1 MMHRTAVA
9 LAALLFA
16 CTLSAASRDQSDQAL
31 ADETLAQRD
40 ARLVDVEIAALAPQ
54 QPGSIDLYV
63 VGFAGDGSEDVFRN
77 EVEYLDTL
85 MAQRFHAT
93 DRVVTL
99 INHVDSF
106 RKQRPLAT
114 LTNLARALAGVG
126 KTMDRDE
133 DVLLLFLTSH
143 GTHDHRLYLELAP
156 LFEATITP
164 RQLRAALDASG
175 IRNRVV
181 VVSACFSG
189 GFVPVLRSPSTLVMT
204 AASKHRPSFGC
215 GSDSAATYFGRAWL
229 VEGLN
234 QTTDFVAAF
243 DSAKARIAAQEKAEH
258 YLPSQPQINA
268 GADILPRLQ
277 RWRAEFAPGAAVRYP
292 YLEKSAT
299 HAPTR

>member
-9 LAALLFA
+9 LTALLFA
-16 CTLSAASRDQSDQAL
+16 CTLPAASRDQSDQTR

-40 ARLVDVEIAALAPQ
+40 ARLVDAEVGALTPQ
-54 QPGSIDLYV
+54 QPGRIDLYV

-85 MAQRFHAT
+85 MTQRFDAK

-114 LTNLARALAGVG
+114 LTNLTRALVGVG

-143 GTHDHRLYLELAP
+143 GTHDHRLYLELPP

-164 RQLRAALDASG
+164 RQLRTALDASD

-189 GFVPVLRSPSTLVMT
+189 GFVPVLRSPTTLVMT
-204 AASKHRPSFGC
+204 AASKNRPSFGC

-243 DSAKARIAAQEKAEH
+243 DAAKVRIAAEEKVEH
-258 YLPSQPQINA
+258 FLPSQPQINV

-277 RWRAEFAPGAAVRYP
+277 RWRTEFTPGAAVPYP
-292 YLEKSAT
+292 YAEKPAVSAT
-299 HAPTR
+299 IP